1 MSAAN
6 KPVFTRSPSGV
17 LVAKPVALRLMP
29 QEREKLH
36 EIAIKENRS
45 MSAQARI
52 FFLKGLAQYQSNKQ
66 SA

>member
-6 KPVFTRSPSGV
+6 KPVFTRAPSGV
-17 LVAKPVALRLMP
+17 VVAKPVALRLMQ
-29 QEREKLH
+29 QERDELY
-36 EIAIKENRS
+36 EIARKENRS

-52 FFLKGLAQYQSNKQ
+52 FFLKGLELYQSQQ